1 MAYEVKDMTG
11 SIFTNQG
18 KEKENQP
25 DFTGS
30 FRIKGVDYSVAGWKK
45 TAKTGLEY
53 TSYKIEDKQDRTP
66 F

>member
-18 KEKENQP
+18 KNKETQP
-25 DFTGS
+25 DFTGN

-45 TAKTGLEY
+45 KAQTGLEN
-53 TSYKIEDKQDRTP
+53 TSYKIEEKQEKAP

>member
-18 KEKENQP
+18 KNKETQP
-25 DFTGS
+25 EFTGN

-45 TAKTGLEY
+45 KAQTGLEY
-53 TSYKIEDKQDRTP
+53 TSYKIEEKQEKAP